1 MGPLKGIRVVEF
13 AGLGPAPMAA
23 MLLADLGATVIKVDR
38 PTPSDLGTPKA
49 AKFELTSR
57 GRHSLAVDL
66 KKSAGVELAL
76 QLIGNADVLIE
87 GFRPGTMERLGLGPD
102 AALRQNPRLIYGRMT
117 GWGQAGPLSQAA
129 GHDIN
134 YIALTGAL
142 AAIGRA
148 NVGPTPP
155 LNLVGDMG
163 GGALYLA
170 FGIVCALLETKTSGR
185 GQVVDAA
192 MTDGAASLMTIFFG
206 LHAAG
211 LHSLKLGTNLL
222 DGGSAIYDVYEC
234 LDGKHIALGAIEQKF
249 RAELL
254 RLIGIPSSGDTG
266 PTMRATLTELF
277 KTRSRDQWCGLLEG
291 SDACFAPVLSMEEAP
306 HHPHNV
312 HRQTFIEIDGITQPA
327 PAPRFSRTVP
337 DRPMPPEEL
346 GAGGRTALMQWGFSA
361 EAIDALER
369 EAVIGTAR
377 LPSASV

>member
-249 RAELL
+249 RAELF

>member
-1 MGPLKGIRVVEF
+1 
-13 AGLGPAPMAA
+13 MAA

-57 GRHSLAVDL
+57 SRHSVAIDL

-76 QLIGNADVLIE
+76 ELIGKADAVIE

-102 AALRQNPRLIYGRMT
+102 AAFLRNPKIVYGRMT
-117 GWGQAGPLSQAA
+117 GWGQSGPLSQAA

-148 NVGPTPP
+148 KAGPTPP

-170 FGIVCALLETKTSGR
+170 LGVVSALLETKRSGR

-192 MTDGAASLMTIFFG
+192 MTDGAASLMTIFYG
-206 LHAAG
+206 LHAAK
-211 LHSLKLGTNLL
+211 LHSLELGTNLL

-234 LDGKHIALGAIEQKF
+234 ADGKHVALGAIEEKF
-249 RAELL
+249 RAHLF
-254 RLIGIPSSGDTG
+254 RLIGIPYSRDTG
-266 PTMRATLTELF
+266 PTMRSKIAEIF
-277 KTRSRDQWCGLLEG
+277 KTKRRDEWCLLLEG

-306 HHPHNV
+306 HHPHNM
-312 HRQTFIEIDGITQPA
+312 HRQTFVEVEGINQPA
-327 PAPRFSRTVP
+327 PAPRFSRTISAKP
-337 DRPMPPEEL
+337 TPPEEI
-346 GAGGRTALMQWGFSA
+346 GAGGRRALCEWGFST
-361 EAIDALER
+361 EAIDKLESN
-369 EAVIGTAR
+369 AVIGLATQRPAVR
-377 LPSASV
+377 A